1 MSIRAPSGT
10 PAPAVAEMGNDQLD
24 LAGLAREVCSR
35 YYRHYADEA
44 ERYGPQGV
52 DWCRHD
58 NQWLLSWAVGDVLG
72 VTDLDE
78 QASWL
83 ARVLHSR
90 SFPID
95 RLAHN
100 LHLAADVVQ
109 ENLSSDP
116 GTELAKALERAAA
129 TVASLDLP

>member
-35 YYRHYADEA
+35 YYRHYGDEA

-78 QASWL
+78 QACWL

-100 LHLAADVVQ
+100 LRLAADVVQ
-109 ENLSSDP
+109 ENLPSDP
-116 GTELAKALERAAA
+116 GTELAKALQRAAA
-129 TVASLDLP
+129 TVASLDFP